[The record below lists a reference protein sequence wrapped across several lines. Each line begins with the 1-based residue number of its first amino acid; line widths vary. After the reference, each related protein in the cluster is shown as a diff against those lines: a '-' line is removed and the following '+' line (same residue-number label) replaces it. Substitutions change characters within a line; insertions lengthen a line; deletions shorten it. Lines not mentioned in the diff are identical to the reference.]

1 MVSFAGIGSGLDLEA
16 LISGFVSI
24 EKIPIG
30 VINGRISEANQ
41 QLSGVGSLVS
51 LLKTVESSA
60 EGLDETNEVRAVSAS
75 SSDESFVTA
84 TASDAALLGS
94 YDLRVNQL
102 ANAQATA
109 SQTYTT
115 NTSGIVGTGAIGIT
129 VGTNTQV
136 DIVLT
141 GSEDLDGVAALIN
154 DSNARVSASVIF
166 DGSSYRLMIQGDDV
180 GSANTISFQEN
191 SITMGLN
198 LPGSTITAAQDSLM
212 ELNGITVTRSSNTI
226 ADLLQGVTLTLNRE
240 MAVTD
245 GDVKMRVDNDT
256 EALRGKIEGMTGAVN
271 NVLGFLNLQLSSG
284 AQEGSATSLAGDTT
298 LQGLQ
303 RRLMSML
310 SSGYTHNGSTVSM
323 GNVGIV
329 LGDDGGLSVD
339 SDKFATALQTDPGAL
354 QSLFAGDG
362 VTSFSALLKSI
373 VTEYTLSGTG
383 TLVTKQ
389 SGLKE
394 RIDQFDDQIQRIEER
409 ADRMEVRLRRTFT
422 ALDVR
427 MAQLNTQ
434 ATFVAS
440 AFGQNNQG

>member
-51 LLKTVESSA
+51 VLKTLESSA
-60 EGLDETNEVRAVSAS
+60 EGLDEVNEVRAVTAS
-75 SSDESFVTA
+75 SSDESFISVS
-84 TASDAALLGS
+84 ASEAALLGS
-94 YDLRVNQL
+94 YDLRVDRL

-109 SQTYTT
+109 SQTYAT
-115 NTSGIVGTGAIGIT
+115 NTSGIVGTGSIGIT
-129 VGTNTQV
+129 VGTDTQV

-154 DSNARVSASVIF
+154 DSTARVSASVIF
-166 DGSSYRLMIQGDDV
+166 DGSSYRLLIQGDDV
-180 GSANTISFQEN
+180 GANNAITFQEN

-198 LPGSTITAAQDSLM
+198 LPGSTITAAQDSQM
-212 ELNGITVTRSSNTI
+212 QLNGITVTRSSNTI
-226 ADLLQGVTLTLNRE
+226 SDLLQGVTLTLNRE
-240 MAVTD
+240 MAVAD

-256 EALRGKIEGMTGAVN
+256 DALRTKIEGMTGAIN
-271 NVLGFLNLQLSSG
+271 NVLGFLNLELSSG
-284 AQEGSATSLAGDTT
+284 AEEGAATSLAGDTT

-303 RRLMSML
+303 RRMMSML
-310 SSGYTHNGSTVSM
+310 SQGYTHNGSLISM
-323 GNVGIV
+323 GSVGIV

-339 SDKFATALQTDPGAL
+339 ADRFNTALQADPDAL

-362 VTSFSALLKSI
+362 VTSFSGLVKSL

-383 TLVTKQ
+383 TLVTKEKGIKQ
-389 SGLKE
+389 
-394 RIDQFDDQIQRIEER
+394 RIDDFEDQIQRIEKR

-427 MAQLNTQ
+427 MIQLNSQ
-434 ATFVAS
+434 ASFVAN
-440 AFGQNNQG
+440 AFGQNNQ